1 MPKPKTLHGTGQEF
15 FDPIEAK
22 VGEGEKNDE
31 MIGPT
36 LHYFKQEPPQ
46 YGEINEDE

>member
-1 MPKPKTLHGTGQEF
+1 MPKPATLHGTGQEF

-22 VGEGEKNDE
+22 VGEGEKADE

-36 LHYFKQEPPQ
+36 LHYFK
-46 YGEINEDE
+46 